1 VSAIQ
6 KQLAGMIAIPS
17 QLQAG
22 VTEFVPKDEFEFRK
36 ITERADSILNGRKNG
51 DGSLF
56 SLKISSRESV

>member
-1 VSAIQ
+1 
-6 KQLAGMIAIPS
+6 MIAIPS